1 MCQSNSVFSLAKQ
14 STLQTLFAKSLPMQ
28 NDHSVSAEDLL
39 LDLIPHP
46 NYPVKPPTINSGKIC
61 TFEPKTM
68 LLKMAEIILLFDV
81 L

>member
-1 MCQSNSVFSLAKQ
+1 
-14 STLQTLFAKSLPMQ
+14 MQ

-39 LDLIPHP
+39 IDPIPHP